1 MLIIHADLF
10 DGLELANN
18 FGYPGLD
25 FSLGIKLTLIWPLES
40 LPNKI
45 QCFTIRGILTYWI
58 LFHCCCLSNGT
69 ISYIFFT
76 HSFVSYW
83 RESTTYESPLRSHP
97 VKDPNSG
104 PITWTSRIIPDP
116 WDLIEGQLD
125 FPTNLKLV
133 APYIL
138 KLYEGCLFL
147 TWLCNSSYTH
157 IYLCHEEESG
167 GKWLQSALGLA

>member
-58 LFHCCCLSNGT
+58 FISLLLFIEWYYFL
-69 ISYIFFT
+69 YFF
-76 HSFVSYW
+76 HSFICILLARIDYILI
-83 RESTTYESPLRSHP
+83 PPPQPPIKHP
-97 VKDPNSG
+97 NDG

-167 GKWLQSALGLA
+167 GKWLQSALGPA